1 MAGRFQRVWAVFA
14 LVLGG
19 LLAAPAVADRDEDI
33 AAFLTITGFDV
44 ALDSIALGA
53 EGAPAILGQDPG
65 EFGVVWQKM
74 VREVMKPSEIRAT
87 AIDMLSQTL
96 TPDLLDHAM
105 EFYGS
110 DLGQRLVA
118 AENGS
123 HMEKGEDGKDEA
135 GEAIVAALVRAG
147 PEGRDRLEYFRRMNL
162 AIDPQGMTVRAM
174 QEIQIRFL
182 LAAAGAGVIQLKMD
196 EPDLREMFKQQEPQI
211 RASLLRGAL
220 ANAAYT
226 YQAFEDADVRAY
238 TEALEDPKMQSVY
251 ELMNA
256 VHYEIMAQRFEML
269 AAKMAS
275 LRPSQ
280 EL

>member
-1 MAGRFQRVWAVFA
+1 MTARFQRIWAIFA
-14 LVLGG
+14 LIVGVGLGV
-19 LLAAPAVADRDEDI
+19 PAQADREEEI
-33 AAFLTITGFDV
+33 KAFLSITGFDV

-65 EFGVVWQKM
+65 DFGLVWQKM
-74 VREVMKPSEIRAT
+74 VRQVMKPSEIRAT
-87 AIDMLSQTL
+87 AVEMLSQTL
-96 TPDLLDHAM
+96 TPELLDHAM

-118 AENGS
+118 AENAA

-147 PEGRDRLEYFRRMNL
+147 PEGRARLEYFRRMNL

-182 LAAAGAGVIQLKMD
+182 LAAAAAGVIQLKMD
-196 EPDLREMFKQQEPQI
+196 EPDLREMFKEQEPQI

-226 YQAFEDADVRAY
+226 YQAFGDKDLLAY
-238 TEALEDPKMQSVY
+238 TEALEDPKMQRVY

-269 AAKMAS
+269 ASRMAG
-275 LRPSQ
+275 LKPSQ